1 MERQPAILAGQSRS
15 VLFSTINRA
24 SVNPGH
30 SEGLELD
37 ERILYGWPPRH
48 AISHRFPLDGSCRLG

>member
-1 MERQPAILAGQSRS
+1 MEGQPAILAGQSRS

-37 ERILYGWPPRH
+37 ERILYG
-48 AISHRFPLDGSCRLG
+48 